1 MKLGDIL
8 ENKSASKNNPNK
20 RVIFLREDSHYI
32 HCLDHEGI
40 VIRFYRNDQYKE
52 KFLSVVGSLDLT
64 DWIDA

>member
-8 ENKSASKNNPNK
+8 ENKDAGKNNPNK

-40 VIRFYRNDQYKE
+40 VIKFYTHDLNKD
-52 KFLSVVGSLDLT
+52 KFLSVVGCLDLT
-64 DWIDA
+64 EWNK